1 MRRVNA
7 ANHTRK
13 IKPRALRRAQGIC
26 DYEDRRVS
34 GIAIKNVSK
43 AYGPVQVL
51 DDISLTI
58 EPNEFIAFLGPSGC
72 GKSTLLRMIAGLEE
86 VDGGEIHIGDRR
98 VDNLPPGARGVA
110 MVFQNYALYPHMTIA
125 DNMAFGLKN
134 IGIKRDEISRR
145 VDEAARIL
153 ELQDY
158 LGRKP
163 GELSGGQKQ
172 RVAIGRAIVKNPE
185 LFLFD
190 EPLSNLDAALRM
202 RTRLELAQLR
212 RRLKATMIL
221 VTHDQVE
228 AMTLADR
235 IVVMKDKIIQQ
246 VGTPMEIY
254 SRPANVFVAGFVG
267 SPPMNI
273 LKTGI
278 VDEAGFAAVT
288 LAGHGGIRTGIR
300 MNSLPASDHWRVG
313 LRPENILIGVPDQSD
328 LNATVEFVER
338 LGERTL
344 VYARLEDGTPV
355 TAEDA
360 GLSRV
365 KMGDAVGLK
374 LDAAAAHL
382 FNAQGVGY
390 HADGAE

>member
-1 MRRVNA
+1 
-7 ANHTRK
+7 
-13 IKPRALRRAQGIC
+13 
-26 DYEDRRVS
+26 VS

-43 AYGPVQVL
+43 AYGAVQVL
-51 DDISLTI
+51 EDISLTI

-86 VDGGEIHIGDRR
+86 VDGGEIHIGERR
-98 VDNLPPGARGVA
+98 VDQLAPGARGVA

-134 IGIKRDEISRR
+134 IGVDKAEISRR
-145 VDEAARIL
+145 VADAARIL
-153 ELQDY
+153 ELEPY

-235 IVVMKDKIIQQ
+235 IVVMKDKVIQQ

-254 SRPANVFVAGFVG
+254 SRPANRFVAGFVG
-267 SPPMNI
+267 SPPMNF
-273 LKTGI
+273 LPVT
-278 VDEAGFAAVT
+278 VDGSSAGKLRVT
-288 LAGHGGIRTGIR
+288 LSEGTVLMTNIGDGQGYAGKHGE
-300 MNSLPASDHWRVG
+300 LG
-313 LRPENILIGVPDQSD
+313 LRPENVNVVAEGSNPSLSAI
-328 LNATVEFVER
+328 VELVER
-338 LGERTL
+338 LGDRTL
-344 VYARLEDGTPV
+344 VYGRLKDGTAI
-355 TAEDA
+355 TAEDS

-365 KMGDAVGLK
+365 RMGDAVGLK
-374 LDAAAAHL
+374 LNAAAAHL

-390 HADGAE
+390 HADGVE

>member
-1 MRRVNA
+1 
-7 ANHTRK
+7 
-13 IKPRALRRAQGIC
+13 
-26 DYEDRRVS
+26 VS
-34 GIAIKNVSK
+34 GIEIRGVSK
-43 AYGPVQVL
+43 AYGPVPVL
-51 DDISLTI
+51 DDITLSI
-58 EPNEFIAFLGPSGC
+58 AANEFIAFLGPSGC

-86 VDGGEIHIGDRR
+86 IDGGEIHIGERR

-110 MVFQNYALYPHMTIA
+110 MVFQNYALYPHMSIA
-125 DNMAFGLKN
+125 ENMAFGLKN
-134 IGIKRDEISRR
+134 IGVEKAEIARR
-145 VDEAARIL
+145 IDEAARIL

-158 LGRKP
+158 LNRKP

-235 IVVMKDKIIQQ
+235 IVVMKDRIIQQ

-254 SRPANVFVAGFVG
+254 SRPNNVFVAGFVG

-273 LKTGI
+273 LKTAI
-278 VDEAGFAAVT
+278 VDEAGFAAVA
-288 LAGHGGIRTGIR
+288 LGGHGGIRTGIR
-300 MNSLPASDHWRVG
+300 IDSLPASDHWRLG
-313 LRPENILIGVPDQSD
+313 LRPEAIRIGVPDQSD
-328 LNATVEFVER
+328 VNAKVEFVER

-344 VYARLEDGTPV
+344 IYAKLEDGTPV
-355 TAEDA
+355 TAEDS

-365 KMGDAVGLK
+365 RMGDAVGLR
-374 LDAAAAHL
+374 LNAAAAHL
-382 FNAQGVGY
+382 FNAQGLGY

>member
-1 MRRVNA
+1 M
-7 ANHTRK
+7 
-13 IKPRALRRAQGIC
+13 
-26 DYEDRRVS
+26 S
-34 GIAIKNVSK
+34 GIGIKNVSK
-43 AYGPVQVL
+43 AYGAVQVL
-51 DDISLTI
+51 EDISLTI

-86 VDGGEIHIGDRR
+86 VDDGEIHIGGRR

-125 DNMAFGLKN
+125 ANMAFGLKN
-134 IGIKRDEISRR
+134 IGVKKDEIGRR

-153 ELQDY
+153 ELEPY
-158 LGRKP
+158 LNRKP

-172 RVAIGRAIVKNPE
+172 RVAIGRAIVKNPD

-212 RRLKATMIL
+212 RRLKVTMIL

-235 IVVMKDKIIQQ
+235 IVVMKDRIIQQ

-254 SRPANVFVAGFVG
+254 SRPNNVFVAGFVG

-273 LKTGI
+273 LKTDI
-278 VDEAGFAAVT
+278 TDEAGFAAMS
-288 LAGHGGIRTGIR
+288 LGGQRGIRTGIR
-300 MNSLPASDHWRVG
+300 MDGLPASDHWRVG
-313 LRPENILIGVPDQSD
+313 LRPENIRIGVPDQSD
-328 LNATVEFVER
+328 LNAAVEFVER

-344 VYARLEDGTPV
+344 VYAKLEDGTPV
-355 TAEDA
+355 TAEDS

-365 KMGDAVGLK
+365 RMGDAVGLK
-374 LDAAAAHL
+374 LDAGAAHL

-390 HADGAE
+390 HADEAGQ

>member
-1 MRRVNA
+1 M
-7 ANHTRK
+7 
-13 IKPRALRRAQGIC
+13 
-26 DYEDRRVS
+26 S
-34 GIAIKNVSK
+34 GIDIKNVSK
-43 AYGPVQVL
+43 AYGAVQVL
-51 DDISLTI
+51 DDISLHI
-58 EPNEFIAFLGPSGC
+58 KSNEFVAFLGPSGC

-86 VDGGEIHIGDRR
+86 LDGGEIHIGDKR
-98 VDNLPPGARGVA
+98 VDTLPPGARGVA
-110 MVFQNYALYPHMTIA
+110 MVFQHYALYPHMTIA
-125 DNMAFGLKN
+125 DNMAFGLRN
-134 IGIKRDEISRR
+134 IGVKADEITRR
-145 VDEAARIL
+145 IDEAARIL

-158 LGRKP
+158 LARKP

-172 RVAIGRAIVKNPE
+172 RVAIGRAIVKNPD

-235 IVVMKDKIIQQ
+235 IVVMKDRKIQQ

-254 SRPANVFVAGFVG
+254 SRPNNVFVAGFVG

-273 LKTGI
+273 LKAEITA
-278 VDEAGFAAVT
+278 DKGFAVAQVGG
-288 LAGHGGIRTGIR
+288 AGIKTRVKMAGLGT
-300 MNSLPASDHWRVG
+300 SSHWRVG
-313 LRPENILIGVPDQSD
+313 LRPENVAVATDGD
-328 LNATVEFVER
+328 LAAQVEFVER

-344 VYARLEDGTPV
+344 VYAKLADGTPI

-360 GLSRV
+360 GNSRIA
-365 KMGDAVGLK
+365 MGDSVKLK
-374 LDAAAAHL
+374 VDAAAAHL
-382 FNAQGVGY
+382 FDGDGQGY
-390 HADGAE
+390 HADEAGQ

>member
-1 MRRVNA
+1 
-7 ANHTRK
+7 
-13 IKPRALRRAQGIC
+13 
-26 DYEDRRVS
+26 VS
-34 GIAIKNVSK
+34 GIGIKNVSK
-43 AYGPVQVL
+43 AYGAVQVL

-58 EPNEFIAFLGPSGC
+58 ESNEFIAFLGPSGC

-86 VDGGEIHIGDRR
+86 VDDGEIHIGGRR
-98 VDNLPPGARGVA
+98 VDTLPPGARGVA

-134 IGIKRDEISRR
+134 IGVKKDEIGRR

-153 ELQDY
+153 ELEPY
-158 LGRKP
+158 LNRKP

-172 RVAIGRAIVKNPE
+172 RVAIGRAIVKNPD

-235 IVVMKDKIIQQ
+235 IVVMKDRIIQQ

-254 SRPANVFVAGFVG
+254 SRPNNVFVAGFVG

-273 LKTGI
+273 LKTGV

-288 LAGHGGIRTGIR
+288 LSGQDGIRTGIR
-300 MNSLPASDHWRVG
+300 FDSLPVSEHWRVG
-313 LRPENILIGVPDQSD
+313 LRPENIRIGVPDQSD
-328 LNATVEFVER
+328 LNAKVEFVER

-344 VYARLEDGTPV
+344 VYAKLEDGTPV
-355 TAEDA
+355 TAEDT

-365 KMGDAVGLK
+365 RMGDAVGLK
-374 LDAAAAHL
+374 LDASAAHL
-382 FNAQGVGY
+382 FNAQGLGY
-390 HADGAE
+390 HTDSAE

>member
-1 MRRVNA
+1 M
-7 ANHTRK
+7 
-13 IKPRALRRAQGIC
+13 
-26 DYEDRRVS
+26 S
-34 GIAIKNVSK
+34 GIEIRGVSK
-43 AYGPVQVL
+43 AYGQVSVL
-51 DDISLTI
+51 EDISLSIAT
-58 EPNEFIAFLGPSGC
+58 NEFIAFLGPSGC

-86 VDGGEIHIGDRR
+86 VDGGEIHIGERR
-98 VDNLPPGARGVA
+98 VDTLPPGARGVA

-125 DNMAFGLKN
+125 DNMAFGLRNVGVDKA
-134 IGIKRDEISRR
+134 EIANRIA
-145 VDEAARIL
+145 EAARIL
-153 ELQDY
+153 ELEDY
-158 LGRKP
+158 LNRKP

-254 SRPANVFVAGFVG
+254 TRPANVFVAGFVG

-273 LKTGI
+273 LKTELA
-278 VDEAGFAAVT
+278 DEAGFAAVT
-288 LAGHGGIRTGIR
+288 LGGQKGIRTGIR
-300 MNSLPASDHWRVG
+300 ADSLPASEHWRVG
-313 LRPENILIGVPDQSD
+313 LRPENIRIGVPDQSD

-344 VYARLEDGTPV
+344 VYTKLEDGTAV
-355 TAEDA
+355 TAEDS

-365 KMGDAVGLK
+365 RMGDAVGLK
-374 LDAAAAHL
+374 LDAGAAHL

-390 HADGAE
+390 HADGWE

>member
-1 MRRVNA
+1 M
-7 ANHTRK
+7 
-13 IKPRALRRAQGIC
+13 
-26 DYEDRRVS
+26 S
-34 GIAIKNVSK
+34 GIEIKSVSK
-43 AYGPVQVL
+43 AYGAVSVL
-51 DDISLTI
+51 EDISLSI
-58 EPNEFIAFLGPSGC
+58 RANEFVAFLGPSGC
-72 GKSTLLRMIAGLEE
+72 GKSTLLRMIAGLE
-86 VDGGEIHIGDRR
+86 DLDAGEIHIGDKR
-98 VDNLPPGARGVA
+98 VDTLPPGARGVA
-110 MVFQNYALYPHMTIA
+110 MVFQHYALYPHMTIA

-134 IGIKRDEISRR
+134 IGVDKAEITRR
-145 VDEAARIL
+145 IDEAARIL

-158 LGRKP
+158 LARKP

-172 RVAIGRAIVKNPE
+172 RVAIGRAIVKNPD

-235 IVVMKDKIIQQ
+235 IVVMKDKKIQQ

-273 LKTGI
+273 LKTTLN
-278 VDEAGFAAVT
+278 EAGGQAVAT
-288 LAGHGGIRTGIR
+288 LGGEGEIRTRIPLAV
-300 MNSLPASDHWRVG
+300 LPKSDHWRVG
-313 LRPENILIGVPDQSD
+313 LRPENVTVSAIAGAD
-328 LNATVEFVER
+328 LTAHVEFVER

-344 VYARLEDGTPV
+344 VYAKLKDGTPI
-355 TAEDA
+355 TAGDS

-365 KMGDAVGLK
+365 VMGDVIGLK
-374 LDAAAAHL
+374 IDGASAHL
-382 FNAQGVGY
+382 FDEAGQGY
-390 HADGAE
+390 HADAAA

>member
-1 MRRVNA
+1 
-7 ANHTRK
+7 
-13 IKPRALRRAQGIC
+13 
-26 DYEDRRVS
+26 VS
-34 GIAIKNVSK
+34 GIEIRGVSK
-43 AYGPVQVL
+43 AYGQVSVL
-51 DDISLTI
+51 KDISLSI
-58 EPNEFIAFLGPSGC
+58 AANEFIAFLGPSGC

-86 VDGGEIHIGDRR
+86 VDGGEIHIGKRR
-98 VDNLPPGARGVA
+98 VDNLAPGARGVA

-134 IGIKRDEISRR
+134 IGVDKAEISRR
-145 VDEAARIL
+145 VADAARIL
-153 ELQDY
+153 ELEPY
-158 LGRKP
+158 LNRKP

-235 IVVMKDKIIQQ
+235 IVVMKDRIIQQ

-254 SRPANVFVAGFVG
+254 TRPANVFVAGFVG

-273 LKTGI
+273 LKTEMA
-278 VDEAGFAAVT
+278 DEAGFAAVT
-288 LAGHGGIRTGIR
+288 LGGQKGIRTGIR
-300 MNSLPASDHWRVG
+300 MDSLPQERLEADHWRVG
-313 LRPENILIGVPDQSD
+313 LRPEAVRIGVPDQSD

-344 VYARLEDGTPV
+344 VYARLEDGTAV
-355 TAEDA
+355 TAEDS

-374 LDAAAAHL
+374 LNAGAAHL

>member
-1 MRRVNA
+1 M
-7 ANHTRK
+7 
-13 IKPRALRRAQGIC
+13 
-26 DYEDRRVS
+26 S

-43 AYGPVQVL
+43 AYGAVQVL
-51 DDISLTI
+51 DDISLSI
-58 EPNEFIAFLGPSGC
+58 ASNEFIAFLGPSGC

-86 VDGGEIHIGDRR
+86 VDAGEIHIGDRR
-98 VDNLPPGARGVA
+98 VDTLPPGARGVA
-110 MVFQNYALYPHMTIA
+110 MVFQHYALYPHMTIA
-125 DNMAFGLKN
+125 DNMAFGLRN
-134 IGIKRDEISRR
+134 IGVAKDEIARR
-145 VDEAARIL
+145 IDEAARIL

-235 IVVMKDKIIQQ
+235 IVVMKDRKIQQ

-254 SRPANVFVAGFVG
+254 SRPNNVFVAGFVG

-273 LKTGI
+273 LKAEI
-278 VDEAGFAAVT
+278 VEEKGFAVAR
-288 LAGHGGIRTGIR
+288 LGDGAEIRTAVKMAG
-300 MNSLPASDHWRVG
+300 LPASAHWRVG
-313 LRPENILIGVPDQSD
+313 LRPESVSVAAEGD
-328 LNATVEFVER
+328 LTAHVEFVER

-344 VYARLEDGTPV
+344 VYTKLKDGTAV
-355 TAEDA
+355 TAEDE
-360 GLSRV
+360 GSSRV
-365 KMGDAVGLK
+365 AMGDTVSLK
-374 LDAAAAHL
+374 VDGKAAHL
-382 FNAQGVGY
+382 FDGEGLGF
-390 HADGAE
+390 HADGVA

>member
-1 MRRVNA
+1 
-7 ANHTRK
+7 
-13 IKPRALRRAQGIC
+13 
-26 DYEDRRVS
+26 VS
-34 GIAIKNVSK
+34 GIGIKNVSK

-51 DDISLTI
+51 EDISLTI

-86 VDGGEIHIGDRR
+86 VDGGEIHIGERR
-98 VDNLPPGARGVA
+98 VDTLPPGARGVA

-153 ELQDY
+153 ELEPY

-235 IVVMKDKIIQQ
+235 IVVMKDRIIQQ

-288 LAGHGGIRTGIR
+288 LGGQGGIRTGIR
-300 MNSLPASDHWRVG
+300 LDSLPVSDHWRVG

-344 VYARLEDGTPV
+344 VYAKLEDGTPV
-355 TAEDA
+355 TAEDS

-365 KMGDAVGLK
+365 RMGDAVGLK
-374 LDAAAAHL
+374 LDAGAAHL
-382 FNAQGVGY
+382 FNAQGLGY
-390 HADGAE
+390 HADGTE